1 MSSKLAK
8 TKQNKTKEDKTR
20 LLSFKGHGQP
30 GRLEACSDRGQGY
43 KLSLS
48 ASFSAWLLYDNSS

>member
-8 TKQNKTKEDKTR
+8 TKQNKR
-20 LLSFKGHGQP
+20 GQDEVVGASRAMASQ
-30 GRLEACSDRGQGY
+30 GRLEACSDRGPGY
-43 KLSLS
+43 KLSIS